1 VVHWYV
7 LAIGQVAFTIR
18 QWLRERLN
26 REKKMFG
33 RKKKQQA
40 QSKTGTPEKQSQLA
54 VVKDAY
60 KLVKKNSP
68 LAIIWCLLVFVL
80 IITFGVIIGNN
91 LGHPIYAGFLSL
103 PLGFLAAFFLFTRY
117 ANTAAFSSIE
127 GQIGAGASVLM
138 SIRRGFVTTPAVN
151 VNRDQDMV
159 HRVSG
164 KAGIILV
171 GEGGFGV
178 KSLMQDERRK
188 MERFLSGVPVT
199 EVIVGDGSG
208 QVSIR
213 KLQKHLKKLP
223 KKLSTVQLR
232 EVRARLKSVGG
243 LNIPMPKGPM
253 PTNVRMPRR

>member
-1 VVHWYV
+1 
-7 LAIGQVAFTIR
+7 
-18 QWLRERLN
+18 
-26 REKKMFG
+26 MFG
-33 RKKKQQA
+33 RKKKNVEA
-40 QSKTGTPEKQSQLA
+40 PAKGDAPKKQSQLA

-68 LAIIWCLLVFVL
+68 LAVIWCLLVFALVL
-80 IITFGVIIGNN
+80 TFGVIIGNN
-91 LGHPIYAGFLSL
+91 LGHPIYAGFITL
-103 PLGFLAAFFLFTRY
+103 PVAFLAAFFLFTRY
-117 ANTAAFSSIE
+117 ANVAAYASIE

-178 KSLMQDERRK
+178 KTLMQDERRK

-199 EVIVGDGSG
+199 EVVVGDGQG
-208 QVSIR
+208 QVAVR

-223 KKLSTVQLR
+223 KKLNTVQLR
-232 EVRARLKSVGG
+232 EVRARLRSVGG
-243 LNIPMPKGPM
+243 LNMPMPKGPM
-253 PTNVRMPRR
+253 PTNQRIPRR

>member
-1 VVHWYV
+1 
-7 LAIGQVAFTIR
+7 
-18 QWLRERLN
+18 
-26 REKKMFG
+26 MFG
-33 RKKKQQA
+33 RKKKEKELLKDGAPQ
-40 QSKTGTPEKQSQLA
+40 KQSQLS
-54 VVKDAY
+54 VLKDAY
-60 KLVKKNSP
+60 KLVKNDSP
-68 LAIIWCLLVFVL
+68 IAILWCLLVFVL
-80 IITFGVIIGNN
+80 ILGFGVIIGNN

-103 PLGFLAAFFLFTRY
+103 PLAFLAGFFLFTRF
-117 ANTAAFSSIE
+117 ANTAAFSSIQ
-127 GQIGAGASVLM
+127 GQLGAGASVLM
-138 SIRRGFVTTPAVN
+138 SIKRGFITTPAVA

-171 GEGGFGV
+171 GEGGFSV
-178 KSLMQDERRK
+178 RTLMQDERRK

-199 EVIVGDGSG
+199 EVLVGDGQG

-232 EVRARLKSVGG
+232 EVRARLRSVGG

-253 PTNVRMPRR
+253 PTSNRMPKR

>member
-1 VVHWYV
+1 
-7 LAIGQVAFTIR
+7 
-18 QWLRERLN
+18 
-26 REKKMFG
+26 MFG
-33 RKKKQQA
+33 RKKKKEAQA
-40 QSKTGTPEKQSQLA
+40 KTGAPAKQSQLA

-60 KLVKKNSP
+60 KLVKKDSP
-68 LAIIWCLLVFVL
+68 FAIIWCLLVFVL

-138 SIRRGFVTTPAVN
+138 SIRRGFVTSPAVN

-171 GEGGFGV
+171 GEGGYGV
-178 KSLMQDERRK
+178 KSLIQDERRK

-199 EVIVGDGSG
+199 EVIVGDGTG

-223 KKLSTVQLR
+223 KKLNTVQLR

-243 LNIPMPKGPM
+243 LNLPMPKGPM

>member
-1 VVHWYV
+1 
-7 LAIGQVAFTIR
+7 
-18 QWLRERLN
+18 
-26 REKKMFG
+26 MFG
-33 RKKKQQA
+33 RKKKEKELLKDGAPQ
-40 QSKTGTPEKQSQLA
+40 KQSQLS
-54 VVKDAY
+54 VLNDAY
-60 KLVKKNSP
+60 KLVKNDSP
-68 LAIIWCLLVFVL
+68 IAILWCLLVFVL
-80 IITFGVIIGNN
+80 ILGFGVIIGNN

-103 PLGFLAAFFLFTRY
+103 PLAFLAGFFLFTRF
-117 ANTAAFSSIE
+117 ANTAAFSSIQ
-127 GQIGAGASVLM
+127 GQLGAGASVLM
-138 SIRRGFVTTPAVN
+138 SIKRGFITTPAVA

-171 GEGGFGV
+171 GEGGFAV
-178 KSLMQDERRK
+178 RTLMQDERRK

-199 EVIVGDGSG
+199 EVLVGDGQG

-232 EVRARLKSVGG
+232 EVRARLRSVGG

-253 PTNVRMPRR
+253 PTSNRMPKR

>member
-1 VVHWYV
+1 
-7 LAIGQVAFTIR
+7 
-18 QWLRERLN
+18 
-26 REKKMFG
+26 MFG
-33 RKKKQQA
+33 RKKKNVEA
-40 QSKTGTPEKQSQLA
+40 PAKGDAPKKQSQLA

-60 KLVKKNSP
+60 KLVKKDSP
-68 LAIIWCLLVFVL
+68 LAVVWCLLVFALVL
-80 IITFGVIIGNN
+80 TFGVIIGNN
-91 LGHPIYAGFLSL
+91 LGHPIYAGYITL
-103 PLGFLAAFFLFTRY
+103 PVAFLAAFFLFTRY
-117 ANTAAFSSIE
+117 ANVAAYASIE

-178 KSLMQDERRK
+178 KTLMQDERRK

-199 EVIVGDGSG
+199 EVVVGDGQG
-208 QVSIR
+208 QVTVR

-223 KKLSTVQLR
+223 KKLNTVQLR
-232 EVRARLKSVGG
+232 EVRARLRSVGG
-243 LNIPMPKGPM
+243 LNMPMPKGPM
-253 PTNVRMPRR
+253 PTNQRIPRR

>member
-1 VVHWYV
+1 
-7 LAIGQVAFTIR
+7 
-18 QWLRERLN
+18 
-26 REKKMFG
+26 MFG
-33 RKKKQQA
+33 RKKKNIEA
-40 QSKTGTPEKQSQLA
+40 PAKGDAPKKQSQLA

-60 KLVKKNSP
+60 KLVKKDSP
-68 LAIIWCLLVFVL
+68 LAVIWCLLVFALVL
-80 IITFGVIIGNN
+80 TFGVIIGNN
-91 LGHPIYAGFLSL
+91 LGHPIYAGFITL
-103 PLGFLAAFFLFTRY
+103 PVAFLAAFFLFTRY
-117 ANTAAFSSIE
+117 ANVAAYSSIE

-178 KSLMQDERRK
+178 KSLIQDERRK

-199 EVIVGDGSG
+199 EVIVGDGQG

-223 KKLSTVQLR
+223 KKLNTVQLR
-232 EVRARLKSVGG
+232 EVRARLRSVGG
-243 LNIPMPKGPM
+243 LNMPMPKGPM
-253 PTNVRMPRR
+253 PTNQRIPRR

>member
-1 VVHWYV
+1 
-7 LAIGQVAFTIR
+7 
-18 QWLRERLN
+18 
-26 REKKMFG
+26 MFG
-33 RKKKQQA
+33 RKKKNVEA
-40 QSKTGTPEKQSQLA
+40 PAKGDAPKKQSQLA

-60 KLVKKNSP
+60 KLVKKESP
-68 LAIIWCLLVFVL
+68 LAVIWCLLVFALVL
-80 IITFGVIIGNN
+80 TFGVIIGNN
-91 LGHPIYAGFLSL
+91 LGHPIYAGFITL
-103 PLGFLAAFFLFTRY
+103 PVAFLAAFFLFTRY
-117 ANTAAFSSIE
+117 ANVAAYSSIE

-178 KSLMQDERRK
+178 KTLMQDERRK

-199 EVIVGDGSG
+199 EVVVGDGQG

-213 KLQKHLKKLP
+213 KLQKHLRKLP
-223 KKLSTVQLR
+223 KKLNTVQLR
-232 EVRARLKSVGG
+232 EVRARLRSVGG
-243 LNIPMPKGPM
+243 LNMPMPKGPL
-253 PTNVRMPRR
+253 PTNQRIPRR

>member
-1 VVHWYV
+1 
-7 LAIGQVAFTIR
+7 
-18 QWLRERLN
+18 
-26 REKKMFG
+26 MFG
-33 RKKKQQA
+33 RKKKQQEA
-40 QSKTGTPEKQSQLA
+40 TVKGGTPEKKQSQLA

-60 KLVKKNSP
+60 KLVKKDSP
-68 LAIIWCLLVFVL
+68 LAILWCLLVFTL
-80 IITFGVIIGNN
+80 ILVFGIIIGNN

-103 PLGFLAAFFLFTRY
+103 PLAFLAGFFLFTRF
-117 ANTAAFSSIE
+117 ANTAAFASIE
-127 GQIGAGASVLM
+127 GQVGAGASVLM

-159 HRVSG
+159 HRVSS

-171 GEGGFGV
+171 GEGGYGV

-199 EVIVGDGSG
+199 EVIVGDNQG

-213 KLQKHLKKLP
+213 KLQKHLKKMP

-232 EVRARLKSVGG
+232 EVRARVRSVGG
-243 LNIPMPKGPM
+243 LNLPMPKGPM
-253 PTNVRMPRR
+253 PTNIRMPRR

>member
-1 VVHWYV
+1 
-7 LAIGQVAFTIR
+7 
-18 QWLRERLN
+18 
-26 REKKMFG
+26 MFG
-33 RKKKQQA
+33 RKKKNVEA
-40 QSKTGTPEKQSQLA
+40 PAKGDAPKKQSQLA

-68 LAIIWCLLVFVL
+68 LAVIWCLLVFALVL
-80 IITFGVIIGNN
+80 TFGVIIGNN
-91 LGHPIYAGFLSL
+91 LGHPIYAGFITL
-103 PLGFLAAFFLFTRY
+103 PVAFLAAFFLFTRY
-117 ANTAAFSSIE
+117 ANVAAYASIE

-138 SIRRGFVTTPAVN
+138 SIRRGFVTTPAVS

-178 KSLMQDERRK
+178 KTLMQDERRK

-199 EVIVGDGSG
+199 EVVVGDGQG
-208 QVSIR
+208 QVTVR

-223 KKLSTVQLR
+223 KKLNTVQLR
-232 EVRARLKSVGG
+232 EVRARLRSVGG
-243 LNIPMPKGPM
+243 LNMPMPKGPM
-253 PTNVRMPRR
+253 PTNQRIPRR

>member
-1 VVHWYV
+1 
-7 LAIGQVAFTIR
+7 
-18 QWLRERLN
+18 
-26 REKKMFG
+26 MFG
-33 RKKKQQA
+33 RKKKKEVQA
-40 QSKTGTPEKQSQLA
+40 KTGTAKKQSQFA

-60 KLVKKNSP
+60 RLVKKDSP
-68 LAIIWCLLVFVL
+68 LAVFWCLLVFVL
-80 IITFGVIIGNN
+80 ILTFGVIIGYN
-91 LGHPIYAGFLSL
+91 LDHPIYAGFLSL
-103 PLGFLAAFFLFTRY
+103 PLAFLAAFFLFTRY

-138 SIRRGFVTTPAVN
+138 SIRRGFLTTPAVN
-151 VNRDQDMV
+151 VNRNQDMV

-199 EVIVGDGSG
+199 EVIVGDGEG

-232 EVRARLKSVGG
+232 EVRARVKSVGG
-243 LNIPMPKGPM
+243 LNLPMPKGPM
-253 PTNVRMPRR
+253 PTNIRMPRR

>member
-1 VVHWYV
+1 
-7 LAIGQVAFTIR
+7 
-18 QWLRERLN
+18 
-26 REKKMFG
+26 MFG
-33 RKKKQQA
+33 RKKKNVEA
-40 QSKTGTPEKQSQLA
+40 PAKGDAPKKLSHLA

-68 LAIIWCLLVFVL
+68 LAVIWCLLVFALVL
-80 IITFGVIIGNN
+80 TFGVIIGNN
-91 LGHPIYAGFLSL
+91 LGHPIYAGFITL
-103 PLGFLAAFFLFTRY
+103 PVAFLAAFFLFTRY
-117 ANTAAFSSIE
+117 ANVAAYASIE

-178 KSLMQDERRK
+178 KTLMQDERRK

-199 EVIVGDGSG
+199 EVVVGDGHG
-208 QVSIR
+208 QVTVR

-223 KKLSTVQLR
+223 KKLNTVQLR
-232 EVRARLKSVGG
+232 EVRARLRSVGG
-243 LNIPMPKGPM
+243 LNMPMPKGAM
-253 PTNVRMPRR
+253 PTNQRIPRR

>member
-1 VVHWYV
+1 
-7 LAIGQVAFTIR
+7 
-18 QWLRERLN
+18 
-26 REKKMFG
+26 MFG
-33 RKKKQQA
+33 RKKKQQEA
-40 QSKTGTPEKQSQLA
+40 VAKGGTPEKKQSQLA

-60 KLVKKNSP
+60 KLVKKDSP
-68 LAIIWCLLVFVL
+68 LAIIWCLLVFTL
-80 IITFGVIIGNN
+80 ILVFGIIIGNN

-103 PLGFLAAFFLFTRY
+103 PLAFLAGFFLFTRF
-117 ANTAAFSSIE
+117 ANTAAFASIE
-127 GQIGAGASVLM
+127 GQVGAGASVLM

-159 HRVSG
+159 HRVSS

-171 GEGGFGV
+171 GEGGYGV

-199 EVIVGDGSG
+199 EVIVGDNQG

-232 EVRARLKSVGG
+232 EVRARVRSVGG
-243 LNIPMPKGPM
+243 LNLPMPKGPM

>member
-1 VVHWYV
+1 
-7 LAIGQVAFTIR
+7 
-18 QWLRERLN
+18 
-26 REKKMFG
+26 MFG
-33 RKKKQQA
+33 RKKKQQEA
-40 QSKTGTPEKQSQLA
+40 VAKGGTPEKKQSQLA

-60 KLVKKNSP
+60 KLVKKDSP
-68 LAIIWCLLVFVL
+68 LAIIWCLLVFTL
-80 IITFGVIIGNN
+80 ILVFGVIIGNN

-103 PLGFLAAFFLFTRY
+103 PLAFLAGFFLFTRF

-127 GQIGAGASVLM
+127 GQVGAGASVLM
-138 SIRRGFVTTPAVN
+138 SIRRGFITTPAVN

-159 HRVSG
+159 HRVSS

-171 GEGGFGV
+171 GEGGYGV

-188 MERFLSGVPVT
+188 MERFLSGVPVS
-199 EVIVGDGSG
+199 EVIVGDNQG

-232 EVRARLKSVGG
+232 EVRARLRSVGG
-243 LNIPMPKGPM
+243 LNLPMPKGPM
-253 PTNVRMPRR
+253 PTNIRMPRR

>member
-1 VVHWYV
+1 
-7 LAIGQVAFTIR
+7 
-18 QWLRERLN
+18 
-26 REKKMFG
+26 MFG
-33 RKKKQQA
+33 RKKKKEAQA
-40 QSKTGTPEKQSQLA
+40 KTGAPAKQSQLA

-60 KLVKKNSP
+60 KLVKKDSP
-68 LAIIWCLLVFVL
+68 FAIIWCLLVFVL

-171 GEGGFGV
+171 GEGGYGV
-178 KSLMQDERRK
+178 KSLIQDERRK
-188 MERFLSGVPVT
+188 MERFLSGVPVI
-199 EVIVGDGSG
+199 EVIVGEGTG

-223 KKLSTVQLR
+223 KKLNTVQLR

-243 LNIPMPKGPM
+243 LNLPMPKGPM